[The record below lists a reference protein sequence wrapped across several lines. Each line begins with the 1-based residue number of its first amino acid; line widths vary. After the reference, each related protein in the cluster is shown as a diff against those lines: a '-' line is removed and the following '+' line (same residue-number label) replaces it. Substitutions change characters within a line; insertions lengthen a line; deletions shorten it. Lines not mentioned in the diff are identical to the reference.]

1 MGPFLKPGIE
11 ISTPTYQNTIIHKEI
26 SKYQWYKFTHWGMG
40 IGGWDVQLFPTPNIK
55 NKIVQGE
62 GIQI

>member
-1 MGPFLKPGIE
+1 MGPFLNQA
-11 ISTPTYQNTIIHKEI
+11 Y
-26 SKYQWYKFTHWGMG
+26 KYQHQLIRTLLYIKNFPNISDISLHMG
-40 IGGWDVQLFPTPNIK
+40 VRIGGWDVQLFPTPNIK